1 MAIWWDMAIPHWMRK
16 FRGLSQD
23 RPRAPC
29 PARRPVVAVQQHG
42 RGPRWTQG
50 TQGTLAGWGW
60 WTFGDTWWCHLTL
73 GISRGLWWLGCRKKT
88 MVEFDHVELEI
99 ISSFCCLWFNFA
111 SFRYVT
117 VSGWSWQQVSW
128 VFSWVFFQTQLRR
141 CTQFRGHFHRL
152 MLHDDFPILVF
163 TYILIYIDIYCKSAE
178 SAQKWGAP

>member
-1 MAIWWDMAIPHWMRK
+1 MAIWWDMAIPHWM
-16 FRGLSQD
+16 LAEVP
-23 RPRAPC
+23 RPFPGSPTGTLPGS
-29 PARRPVVAVQQHG
+29 PASSGSPAAWQGTR
-42 RGPRWTQG
+42 G

-73 GISRGLWWLGCRKKT
+73 GICRGLWWLGRCRKKT

-111 SFRYVT
+111 SFRY